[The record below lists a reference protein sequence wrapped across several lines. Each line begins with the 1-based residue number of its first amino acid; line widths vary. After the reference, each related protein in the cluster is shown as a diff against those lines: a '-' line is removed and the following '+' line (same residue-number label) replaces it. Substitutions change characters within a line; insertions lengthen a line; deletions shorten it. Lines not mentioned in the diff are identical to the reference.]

1 MAKLL
6 RLPQVLDA
14 VEISKTIL
22 YRLLDKGALPALLRP
37 SWSRI
42 IAWRDADIEEWI
54 ESRATKKAA

>member
-14 VEISKTIL
+14 VKISKATL
-22 YRLLDKGALPALLRP
+22 YRLLEKGALPALLRP

-42 IAWRDADIEEWI
+42 IAWRDTDIEEWI
-54 ESRATKKAA
+54 ELRATKRSA